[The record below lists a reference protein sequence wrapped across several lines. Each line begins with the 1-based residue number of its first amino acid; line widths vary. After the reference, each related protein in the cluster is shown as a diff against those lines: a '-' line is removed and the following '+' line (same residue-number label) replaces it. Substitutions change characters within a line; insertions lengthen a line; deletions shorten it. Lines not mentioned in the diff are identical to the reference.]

1 MTGTALLPAQIAL
14 TEDLLPTVARIAGL
28 MLLSG
33 VLATVFAT
41 VYRWY
46 ARAQIPD
53 GVAVLLGVSGVA
65 LELNLTKALAS
76 VIGDSTEVLT
86 IDDAVFNLA
95 TLLLAVGAALVGR
108 RFGDR
113 LGESILVLLGARRVE
128 TDVSTIVRTVGR
140 RTAVTLPEEDEIGD
154 MDGYDPVPSE
164 TKAKF
169 ADETLVFPRRLTV
182 EELERRVEERIKSD
196 YGVGYVDVE
205 LDEKGTVSYLA
216 VGSRQAGIGPTLPP
230 ETVAVAV
237 HADPAFAASAGDV
250 VQVYRPTPE
259 GVERVTGAEVRGVAD
274 DVVTLA
280 VDAAEADGLDDETR
294 YRLVT
299 MPVEPRVD
307 REFASLLR
315 AAEETMGVVTV
326 TEGGSLAGVPIGALD
341 VAVVAVRPTDGPVEA
356 IPSRDRMLASGETV
370 FAVASPAQLR
380 RLEAA
385 ASGGTTK
392 AVADSDDD
400 DD

>member
-1 MTGTALLPAQIAL
+1 MTVAALFPAQVAL
-14 TEDLLPTVARIAGL
+14 TEDLLSTIARVAGL
-28 MLLSG
+28 VLLSG

-65 LELNLTKALAS
+65 LELNLTRALAS
-76 VIGDSTEVLT
+76 VIGDSTEILT

-140 RTAVTLPEEDEIGD
+140 RTVVTLPEEVAD
-154 MDGYDPVPSE
+154 MEGYDPVPAE

-169 ADETLVFPRRLTV
+169 AGETLVFPRRLTV
-182 EELERRVEERIKSD
+182 ENLQQRIEERIESD
-196 YGVGYVDVE
+196 YGVGYVDVD
-205 LDEKGTVSYLA
+205 LDETGSVSYLA

-237 HADPAFAASAGDV
+237 HADPAFAASTGDV
-250 VQVYRPTPE
+250 VQVYRTPPE
-259 GVERVTGAEVRGVAD
+259 GPERVTGAEVRGVTD

-280 VDAAEADGLDDETR
+280 VDAAEADGLDDQTR

-315 AAEETMGVVTV
+315 AADETMGVVTV
-326 TEGGSLAGVPIGALD
+326 AEAGSLVGVPIGALD
-341 VAVVAVRPTDGPVEA
+341 VAVVAVRPADSPVEA
-356 IPSRDRMLASGETV
+356 IPSRDRTLAPGETV
-370 FAVASPAQLR
+370 FAVASPALLR

-385 ASGGTTK
+385 ATGGTTK
-392 AVADSDDD
+392 PVAAGDDD
-400 DD
+400 D

>member
-1 MTGTALLPAQIAL
+1 MTGAAFLPAQVAL
-14 TEDLLPTVARIAGL
+14 TEDLLPTVARVVGL
-28 MLLSG
+28 VLLSG

-76 VIGDSTEVLT
+76 VIGNSTEILT

-95 TLLLAVGAALVGR
+95 TLLLAAGAALIGR

-113 LGESILVLLGARRVE
+113 LGESVLVLLGARRVE

-140 RTAVTLPEEDEIGD
+140 RTVVTLPEEIAD
-154 MDGYDPVPSE
+154 MEGYDTVPPE
-164 TKAKF
+164 TKEKF
-169 ADETLVFPRRLTV
+169 ASETLVFPRRLTV
-182 EELERRVEERIKSD
+182 EDLQQRVEERIKSD
-196 YGVGYVDVE
+196 YGVGYVDAD
-205 LDEKGTVSYLA
+205 LDETGSVSYLA

-237 HADPAFAASAGDV
+237 HADPAFAASTGDV

-259 GVERVTGAEVRGVAD
+259 GAKRVTGAEVRGVTD

-299 MPVEPRVD
+299 MPVEPRID

-315 AAEETMGVVTV
+315 AADETMGAVTV
-326 TEGGSLAGVPIGALD
+326 TEGGSLVDVPIGALD

-356 IPSRDRMLASGETV
+356 IPSRDRTLAPGETV

-385 ASGGTTK
+385 ASGGTAK
-392 AVADSDDD
+392 PVVVGDEDED
-400 DD
+400 